1 MMSRH
6 ATVQDNGVGEAAPE
20 LPAPGMPLPD
30 AAQQGSGAV
39 GRPARGPV
47 VAVPAGSVAAESAI
61 VDASEA
67 ETAEVES
74 RLRRFGARACS
85 DAELLAW
92 VLAPGRAGPAAREG
106 ARRLLERQPLGE
118 LAAAPPASLAAR
130 EGLGP
135 ARARRLLAAL
145 ELGRRAT
152 RPVPVTGLLVRRP
165 EDLAGL
171 LRDEFR
177 GLDRERFLALYLDA
191 RHRVRALETV
201 STGSLNASLVHPREV
216 FKPAIALSAAAV
228 IVAHNHPSGDPR
240 PSGDDLELTGRLDR
254 CGELLGIA
262 LLDHLVVGDADITS
276 IREYGWPAPS
286 TG

>member
-1 MMSRH
+1 
-6 ATVQDNGVGEAAPE
+6 VGGGA
-20 LPAPGMPLPD
+20 D
-30 AAQQGSGAV
+30 A
-39 GRPARGPV
+39 
-47 VAVPAGSVAAESAI
+47 E
-61 VDASEA
+61 EA
-67 ETAEVES
+67 EADA

-92 VLAPGRAGPAAREG
+92 VLAPGRAGPAARDG
-106 ARRLLERQPLGE
+106 ARRLLGLRPLAE
-118 LAAAPPASLAAR
+118 LASMPAASLAAR
-130 EGLGP
+130 PGLGP

-152 RPVPVTGLLVRRP
+152 RTAPVTGLLVRRP

-276 IREYGWPAPS
+276 IREYGWPAPAP
-286 TG
+286 G